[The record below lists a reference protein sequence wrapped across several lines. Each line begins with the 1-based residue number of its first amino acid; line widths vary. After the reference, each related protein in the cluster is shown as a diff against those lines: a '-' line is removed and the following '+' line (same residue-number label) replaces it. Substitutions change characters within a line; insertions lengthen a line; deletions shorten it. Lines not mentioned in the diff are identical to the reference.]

1 MNKEI
6 RKVVEKQYQMRKEGK
21 EVKKI
26 TRSEL
31 RILMAKALDIAWK
44 KLCEGNM
51 MRSAFADV
59 GLSLNIDG
67 SEDHRM
73 KFQGQSP
80 GLPSDIII

>member
-1 MNKEI
+1 
-6 RKVVEKQYQMRKEGK
+6 MRKQGK
-21 EVKKI
+21 EVKKL
-26 TRSEL
+26 TRSDFC
-31 RILMAKALDIAWK
+31 ILMAKALDVAWK
-44 KLCEGNM
+44 KLCEGDM

>member
-1 MNKEI
+1 MI
-6 RKVVEKQYQMRKEGK
+6 IPV
-21 EVKKI
+21 
-26 TRSEL
+26 
-31 RILMAKALDIAWK
+31 LDVACMEEE
-44 KLCEGNM
+44 LCEGDM